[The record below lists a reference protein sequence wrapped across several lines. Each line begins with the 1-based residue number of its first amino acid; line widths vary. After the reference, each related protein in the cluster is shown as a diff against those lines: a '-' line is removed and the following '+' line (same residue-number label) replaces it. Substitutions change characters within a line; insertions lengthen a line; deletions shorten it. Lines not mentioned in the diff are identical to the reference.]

1 MKKSLI
7 FLLMLL
13 MLLMSCK
20 DNNDEKNTTSDKEN
34 KEKTFAIFDSSAES
48 YNAGNYDE
56 AIQKLSKII
65 ESSRDDAKAYMHR
78 GEAYLAKSTTDA
90 EILLSAKADFE
101 QALVF
106 DPTLSHAKECLA
118 YIFYLQG
125 DTVAARNLIL
135 EFFES
140 SSESTYTFVLFV
152 ISDKYCPKCG
162 RFEHTQH
169 PEVWLS
175 DMSDEELVEKVKPYV
190 ELYYDCTWSRPTGL
204 FDIYG
209 TKCEDPS
216 YLLLICKESGDVQLA
231 KGSVENVFGSWS
243 AGYSF
248 SNEYFEYNYFAG
260 SMFKGKLYN
269 IHGED
274 ITNLCNDSA
283 YIIKPASLIVN
294 FESINEIKNNYRK
307 YFSEYL
313 SKTIDDKLS
322 FDVDERFC
330 FVEFNG
336 TLFRTEDFGA
346 GRGSTYPTIRYDT
359 AKITFRNENS
369 LVVKY
374 EHEVLDMP
382 MHYIKESTW
391 TFGVENGKF
400 VLINYE
406 ETHRD

>member
-1 MKKSLI
+1 MKKILI

-34 KEKTFAIFDSSAES
+34 KGENFAIFDSSAES

-65 ESSRDDAKAYMHR
+65 ESSKDDAKAYMHR

-90 EILLSAKADFE
+90 EILLLAKADFE

-152 ISDKYCPKCG
+152 ISDKYCPECG

-190 ELYYDCTWSRPTGL
+190 ELYYDCMWRLDFRTSP
-204 FDIYG
+204 YG
-209 TKCEDPS
+209 AETEAG
-216 YLLLICKESGDVQLA
+216 YMLLKKAHSSDMNLVRGRYK
-231 KGSVENVFGSWS
+231 NS
-243 AGYSF
+243 AGVIDF
-248 SNEYFEYNYFAG
+248 SNDDFEHHRPIGAEETFEGTLYDINGKDVTDLYFN
-260 SMFKGKLYN
+260 SSRSSLFK
-269 IHGED
+269 
-274 ITNLCNDSA
+274 ITNFS
-283 YIIKPASLIVN
+283 SLNKIMDN
-294 FESINEIKNNYRK
+294 YKQFFSTSISSR
-307 YFSEYL
+307 
-313 SKTIDDKLS
+313 IDDYFKEDTAEGELL
-322 FDVDERFC
+322 
-330 FVEFNG
+330 EFNG
-336 TLFRTEDFGA
+336 ELFCIDHTSAARGA
-346 GRGSTYPTIRYDT
+346 LSPAIEYDS
-359 AKITFRNENS
+359 AVIMSRDENS
-369 LVVKY
+369 CVVKY
-374 EHEVLDMP
+374 KHDDFM
-382 MHYIKESTW
+382 ITITESTW

-406 ETHRD
+406 ETHRDQSF